1 MTTTDRL
8 RYQLTQT
15 LIRTQAGLAGYL
27 LLRQAKGYMSVS
39 ENDALREN
47 LFALYCEIHDGM
59 LPMKNSLVPAEREAW
74 RQTADAIAS
83 AVVCLMTGEHDSPS
97 YIAVNV
103 GQLTDC
109 LKSLTRSIARL
120 NALTASTH
128 A

>member
-27 LLRQAKGYMSVS
+27 QLRQAKGYMSVS

-47 LFALYCEIHDGM
+47 LFALYREIHDGM

>member
-1 MTTTDRL
+1 MTTDRR
-8 RYQLTQT
+8 RYHLTQT

-27 LLRQAKGYMSVS
+27 QMRQAKGYMSVS
-39 ENDALREN
+39 ENDALRDN
-47 LFALYCEIHDGM
+47 LFALYREIHDGI
-59 LPMKNSLVPAEREAW
+59 LPMKNSLAPAEREAW

-97 YIAVNV
+97 YITVNV